1 MVYGDGVNF
10 DQKTNRVKICP
21 RCFNQQFSSAARY
34 CRICGTELYNM
45 CIGDPAEEGYDN
57 DPNRVNQHANPSN
70 ARYCETCGKPT
81 EFFIKGILPKYEDYQ
96 MKVANDEVQMGLCD
110 NVDEALQGMRRDM
123 TKDSVS
129 AEEMPFSENLDSGE
143 YVSIPGDP
151 DYSQDETTT
160 IDGVNFPVEEDDSS
174 EFPFS

>member
-1 MVYGDGVNF
+1 MIYADGVNF

-45 CIGDPAEEGYDN
+45 CIGDPAEEGYEN
-57 DPNRVNQHANPSN
+57 DPNRINQHSNPSN

-81 EFFIKGILPKYEDYQ
+81 EFFLKGILPRYEEYQ
-96 MKVANDEVQMGLCD
+96 MKTAEEEVQMGLCE
-110 NVDEALQGMRRDM
+110 NVDEALQGMRSDT
-123 TKDSVS
+123 TKDAVPT
-129 AEEMPFSENLDSGE
+129 EDMPFPDQPDDSE
-143 YVSIPGDP
+143 YASIPGDP
-151 DYSQDETTT
+151 DYPQNEATT
-160 IDGVNFPVEEDDSS
+160 IDGVNFQVETDDSS